1 MNKTEI
7 ITWIILL
14 GLTITSAL
22 FSEIQSKYS
31 VLIIVVFAALKFI
44 GVAFQFMELKKA
56 HVFWRVLL
64 IAFLFIYTTL
74 VLIII

>member
-31 VLIIVVFAALKFI
+31 VLIIMVFAALKFI

-56 HVFWRVLL
+56 HTFWKVLL
-64 IAFLFIYTTL
+64 VSFLMIYTL
-74 VLIII
+74 LILIII

>member
-22 FSEIQSKYS
+22 FSEIQSKCS
-31 VLIIVVFAALKFI
+31 VLIIMVFAALKFI

-56 HVFWRVLL
+56 HTFWKVLL
-64 IAFLFIYTTL
+64 VSFLMIYTL
-74 VLIII
+74 LILIII